1 MNALIPKPSKTSW
14 QPSPWSIHRFCPQ
27 SVPSWSWV
35 HNHFPGAY
43 CSRPKMKLLFLSVVS
58 GFFCLKMVLIC
69 IYNIHCYGIG
79 VSALSNS
86 YKFYVHLYSC
96 ATILHCLS
104 SDTLAHSLP
113 PKAKSI
119 CKCLRLPGCTCWD
132 IFSTFCSLSIPGP
145 RI

>member
-35 HNHFPGAY
+35 HNHFPGVY

-58 GFFCLKMVLIC
+58 GFYCLKMVLIC
-69 IYNIHCYGIG
+69 IYNIHWYGIG

-86 YKFYVHLYSC
+86 MSIYVHVLPFFT
-96 ATILHCLS
+96 A
-104 SDTLAHSLP
+104 SLLIP
-113 PKAKSI
+113 WLIHFLPKAKSI

-145 RI
+145 RIQE